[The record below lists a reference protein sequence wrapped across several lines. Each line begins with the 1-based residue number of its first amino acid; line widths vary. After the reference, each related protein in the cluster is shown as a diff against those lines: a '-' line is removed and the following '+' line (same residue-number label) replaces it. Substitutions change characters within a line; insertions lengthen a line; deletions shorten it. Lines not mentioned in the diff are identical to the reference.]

1 MSKIED
7 KIKGLS
13 LELDK
18 SIKLNELNQVI
29 EDFKNKTDDQY
40 DVDVFVDVVDSK
52 LHLKR
57 IKKPYI
63 KLVTVDGE
71 AVEDNKTTVKLN
83 NSTIKV

>member
-13 LELDK
+13 VELDK
-18 SIKLNELNQVI
+18 SVKLNELNQVI

>member
-13 LELDK
+13 IELDK
-18 SIKLNELNQVI
+18 SVKLNELDQVI
-29 EDFKNKTDDQY
+29 EDFKNKTDDKY

-57 IKKPYI
+57 IKKSYI

-71 AVEDNKTTVKLN
+71 AVENNKATVKLN
-83 NSTIKV
+83 NTTIKV

>member
-7 KIKGLS
+7 KIKSLS

-18 SIKLNELNQVI
+18 SVKLNELNQVI

>member
-13 LELDK
+13 IELDK
-18 SIKLNELNQVI
+18 SVKLNELDQVI
-29 EDFKNKTDDQY
+29 EDFKNKTDDKY

-71 AVEDNKTTVKLN
+71 AVENNKATVKLN
-83 NSTIKV
+83 NTTIKV

>member
-18 SIKLNELNQVI
+18 SVKLNELNQVI

-40 DVDVFVDVVDSK
+40 DVDVFVDLVDSK

>member
-7 KIKGLS
+7 KVKGLS
-13 LELDK
+13 IELDK
-18 SIKLNELNQVI
+18 SVKLNELDQVI
-29 EDFKNKTDDQY
+29 EDFKNKTDDKY

-63 KLVTVDGE
+63 KLVTVDGK

>member
-18 SIKLNELNQVI
+18 SVKLNELDQVI

>member
-18 SIKLNELNQVI
+18 SVKLSELNQVI

>member
-18 SIKLNELNQVI
+18 SVKLNELNQVI
-29 EDFKNKTDDQY
+29 EDFKNKTDDKY

>member
-7 KIKGLS
+7 KVKGLS
-13 LELDK
+13 IELDK
-18 SIKLNELNQVI
+18 SVKLNELDQVI
-29 EDFKNKTDDQY
+29 EDFKNKTDDKY

-71 AVEDNKTTVKLN
+71 AVENNKATVKLN
-83 NSTIKV
+83 NTTIKV

>member
-18 SIKLNELNQVI
+18 SVKLNELNQVI

>member
-18 SIKLNELNQVI
+18 SVKLNELNQLI